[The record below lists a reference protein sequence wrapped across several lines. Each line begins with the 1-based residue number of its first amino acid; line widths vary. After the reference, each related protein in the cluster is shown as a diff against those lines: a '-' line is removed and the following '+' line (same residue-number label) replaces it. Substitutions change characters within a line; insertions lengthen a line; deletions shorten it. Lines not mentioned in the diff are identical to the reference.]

1 MIWHGIDAGEEKWGR
16 ELVWVAG
23 DGAMMARGRRGQGI
37 SSSVRPAGA
46 GDLKRARW
54 EKVGRGSVVGISLLF
69 FSKTREMACG
79 WEVEFGQKKTNGVSL
94 DVGWKMIYSVI

>member
-1 MIWHGIDAGEEKWGR
+1 MIWHGNDAGEERWGR

-23 DGAMMARGRRGQGI
+23 DGAVPMRDGA
-37 SSSVRPAGA
+37 RPAGA

-69 FSKTREMACG
+69 FSKTREMARR
-79 WEVEFGQKKTNGVSL
+79 L
-94 DVGWKMIYSVI
+94 